1 MNNIKLAP
9 KVSVIVPVYNV
20 EKYVRQCIESILAQT
35 FTDWELLLVDDGTQ
49 DNSGYICDEYAQQ
62 DSRIRVFHK
71 KNGGVS
77 SARNLGL
84 ENAKGK
90 WITFVDSDDFIYSN
104 VLCLILET
112 IETNALDILQFD
124 YNREEKSI
132 AKQWQLSEIK
142 SGEAYLFD
150 HVLQD
155 WFDKISGPWRQLF
168 SRDFLKTNH
177 LRYIKGVMYEETD
190 YMLHAFLLAERVQHI
205 SVNAYHYRVNNE
217 SVTRVHVSPIKL
229 AWQVNQMVRC
239 ARLINVAE
247 SPIAKKTIHEM
258 VVNSFSQLRKEVKNL
273 TLGKKREYIYHLE
286 INNKECRKLVSWR
299 TWLAIRY
306 GITWFVK

>member
-1 MNNIKLAP
+1 MLRLSI
-9 KVSVIVPVYNV
+9 IVPFYNV
-20 EKYVRQCIESILAQT
+20 ESYIEECIRSLYKQDIPLEEYEVIC
-35 FTDWELLLVDDGTQ
+35 VDDCSPDSSRAIVEQLQKEYPTLRLICHDRNRKIGAVRNTGLIAAQ
-49 DNSGYICDEYAQQ
+49 GKYI
-62 DSRIRVFHK
+62 
-71 KNGGVS
+71 
-77 SARNLGL
+77 
-84 ENAKGK
+84 
-90 WITFVDSDDFIYSN
+90 WFVDSDDYIYSN

-177 LRYIKGVMYEETD
+177 LRYIEGVMYEDTD

-217 SVTRVHVSPIKL
+217 SVTRVHISPIKL

-258 VVNSFSQLRKEVKNL
+258 VVNSFSQLRKEVKKL
-273 TLGKKREYIYHLE
+273 TLSRKIEYIHHVDVN
-286 INNKECRKLVSWR
+286 IRECSQFMSWR